1 MKAGCQII
9 EEFGAEWGKK
19 KKSPVEAL
27 VWRTCDGRQ
36 VALDDY

>member
-1 MKAGCQII
+1 MKAGCQIRQ
-9 EEFGAEWGKK
+9 EFGGGE

-27 VWRTCDGRQ
+27 VWRTCEGRQ